1 MLQKFECAVILR
13 YIDPIDRQEFDDLD
27 NENSIGGI
35 KTLWGQVRDKVD
47 SMRATYTGAQ
57 QTSISANKRS
67 SVKIKK
73 QIRELKSDKW
83 IEDNQDIAWKIKE
96 TSKAVDEDITRDLIE
111 NYEMRK
117 QEEKYKEWSS
127 NNKDKSNRVDQIFN
141 AYGSKPDYNLF
152 RTRLI
157 EKGVL
162 SINSTLTWRKKIWK
176 YFEKCCKTN
185 NGSKNN

>member
-1 MLQKFECAVILR
+1 
-13 YIDPIDRQEFDDLD
+13 
-27 NENSIGGI
+27 
-35 KTLWGQVRDKVD
+35 
-47 SMRATYTGAQ
+47 
-57 QTSISANKRS
+57 
-67 SVKIKK
+67 
-73 QIRELKSDKW
+73 
-83 IEDNQDIAWKIKE
+83 
-96 TSKAVDEDITRDLIE
+96 
-111 NYEMRK
+111 MRK

-176 YFEKCCKTN
+176 YFEKCYN
-185 NGSKNN
+185 

>member
-1 MLQKFECAVILR
+1 MQH
-13 YIDPIDRQEFDDLD
+13 
-27 NENSIGGI
+27 
-35 KTLWGQVRDKVD
+35 
-47 SMRATYTGAQ
+47 TGAQ

-117 QEEKYKEWSS
+117 QEKYKEWSS

-162 SINSTLTWRKKIWK
+162 SINSTLT
-176 YFEKCCKTN
+176 
-185 NGSKNN
+185 